1 MIQQKKIQREHLR
14 KVRCELTP
22 AIRQEQS
29 RRIVACI
36 EQHPLFQSA
45 KVVVCYASL
54 PEEVDLFPLLRRWGS
69 EKTLLLPVVNGDMLN
84 LVPYGG
90 DDMLQTAKFGVLE
103 PVGESFNDLSAVN
116 LVLVPGLGFDVRGGR
131 MGFGRGFY
139 DRLLSN
145 PQMLTTPKWGIA
157 FAEQIVPEIVMEPH
171 DVFLD
176 AIDSPGGVH
185 VVSRFA

>member
-1 MIQQKKIQREHLR
+1 MIQQKKLQRQQLR
-14 KVRCELTP
+14 KLRCELSP

-29 RRIVACI
+29 CRIVEWI

-45 KVVVCYASL
+45 QVVVCYASL
-54 PEEVDLFPLLRRWGS
+54 PEEVDLFPLLRRWRHQ
-69 EKTLLLPVVNGDMLN
+69 KTILLPVVNGDMLN
-84 LVPYGG
+84 LVPYE
-90 DDMLQTAKFGVLE
+90 DDSMLRTAKFGVLE
-103 PVGESFNDLSAVN
+103 PVGEPFADLSAIN

-145 PQMLTTPKWGIA
+145 PQLLTASKWGVA
-157 FAEQIVPEIVMEPH
+157 FAEQIVSEIIMEPH

-176 AIDSPGGVH
+176 AVVSPDGVH
-185 VVSRFA
+185 IV